1 MASTT
6 DDSKAIVEVG
16 EIDVRQPLVKRDENG
31 RFVKGYSG
39 NPAGKPKGVKHRS
52 TLIKE
57 MIDASLA
64 DMLLEEFIPVMEQA
78 ILLAKKGD
86 RQMIKLLL
94 NDFLAEVRKDHG
106 EKERGGKYTQVIIEN
121 FTMETPKE
129 KDDEYRSIEGEAVY
143 TDE

>member
-1 MASTT
+1 MAIR
-6 DDSKAIVEVG
+6 DESKAVVQVG
-16 EIDVRQPLVKRDENG
+16 EIDASQPLVKRDNSG

-39 NPAGKPKGVKHRS
+39 NPAGKPKGVKHRA

-78 ILLAKKGD
+78 IMLAKKGD

-94 NDFLAEVRKDHG
+94 NDLLAEVRKSSG
-106 EKERGGKYTQVIIEN
+106 EKERPGKYTQVIIEN
-121 FTMETPKE
+121 FTMEAPQE
-129 KDDEYRSIEGEAVY
+129 RDDEHRSIEGEAVY